1 MGELYS
7 NTLYLDTDQNE
18 QFRLLYVRRYAK
30 YAADNCVYLI
40 GLSGDSS
47 MPFRIPLQEFMT
59 MVDDGIYQ
67 QQAEK
72 NAELPLQLTK
82 AQITARDD
90 AWKTI
95 GSFVEN
101 EPSCYVK
108 KIRAR
113 FVSQKARDLGC
124 SVKKIS
130 RLLHRYWAGGM
141 TQDAL
146 IPQYNKRGG
155 MGDAGRFVQKSLG
168 RRVQKKTDNER
179 LSIGEKERKEIEY
192 VINKYYNKHTKYDYK
207 GCYLEL
213 LNLFYRND
221 DGTYAAAYPT
231 YNQFY
236 YHALKFL
243 NMETRVGTKKYNQ
256 NLRGLHGRGANA
268 LIGPGSLAQ
277 MDSTVLDCNLVLP
290 GPGRKVI
297 GRPTL
302 YILVDVFSRIVMGF
316 FLTIEAPSIK
326 CVKGL
331 LFNTASGKADFCAR
345 NGVQIKPDEWPCS
358 GLPRSILTDNG
369 KCRWVKGDMIPKNLG
384 IKLANASSYR
394 PDLKGAVERCFEMIN
409 TTVRMWTPG
418 AVQLDAAE
426 RGAPDYRRE
435 SCLTLADMRQVIIR
449 CICSINHRTMK
460 EYPQDAEDLQ
470 ISGVQPV
477 PVDLWQWGI
486 QNRGGIIREI
496 RKEELAYRLLDDDKS
511 GIVQADGIRFCG
523 LLYTCQAAVEQNWFA
538 AARQHGSWKVD
549 VLYNPDNLDEIYIKS
564 PEERRLQKCERMPK
578 DREKYAGYSMTEYL
592 RAKSALNEVIAKSA
606 DTSEQYQ
613 AMQQA
618 EIRAIAEKARKR
630 MENDPERKSPVKN
643 VRENRAVARQLEA
656 EQARNIPA
664 IQNQHTSELQ
674 PKQIARPVPQ
684 HGTAAKKQAT
694 KSEKAVQME
703 RQLMRGWGAD
713 DDEI

>member
-7 NTLYLDTDQNE
+7 NTLYMDTDQNE
-18 QFRLLYVRRYAK
+18 LFRLLYIQRYAK

-40 GLSGDSS
+40 KVSSNLS
-47 MPFRIPLQEFMT
+47 MPFHMPLQNFET
-59 MVDDGIYQ
+59 LVSEGIYQ
-67 QQAEK
+67 QQE
-72 NAELPLQLTK
+72 EGRIDLPIHLTK
-82 AQITARDD
+82 AQIASRDD
-90 AWKTI
+90 AWKII
-95 GSFVEN
+95 GNFVED

-108 KIRAR
+108 KIRTR
-113 FVSQKARDLGC
+113 FISQKSKDLGC
-124 SVKKIS
+124 TAQTIY

-146 IPQYNKRGG
+146 IPQYHKRGG
-155 MGDAGRFVQKSLG
+155 AGDAGRFVQKSLG
-168 RRVQKKTDNER
+168 RKVQKKTDNER
-179 LSIGEKERKEIEY
+179 LSIGEKELQEIEY

-207 GCYLEL
+207 GCYREL
-213 LNLFYRND
+213 LNQFYRNE

-231 YNQFY
+231 YEQFY
-236 YHALKFL
+236 YHARKLL
-243 NMETRVGTKKYNQ
+243 NTETRVGTKKYNQ

-277 MDSTVLDCNLVLP
+277 MDSTVLDCNLILP

-302 YILVDVFSRIVMGF
+302 YILVDVFSRLVMGF

-331 LFNTASGKADFCAR
+331 LFNTASDKVDFCMK
-345 NGVQIKPDEWPCS
+345 NGVSIKPDEWPCS

-369 KCRWVKGDMIPKNLG
+369 ECRWVKGDMIPKNLG
-384 IKLANASSYR
+384 ITLANASSYR

-409 TTVRMWTPG
+409 TQVRMWTPG

-449 CICSINHRTMK
+449 CICSINHRTMR

-470 ISGVQPV
+470 VSGVQPV
-477 PVDLWQWGI
+477 PVTLWQWGI

-538 AARQHGSWKVD
+538 TARQHGSWKVD
-549 VLYNPDNLDEIYIKS
+549 VLYNPDNLDEIYIKL
-564 PEERRLQKCERMPK
+564 PEERQLQKCERMPR

-592 RAKSALNEVIAKSA
+592 LAKSELNEVIAKSR

-613 AMQQA
+613 AIQQA
-618 EIRAIAEKARKR
+618 EIQAIAEKARKR
-630 MENDPERKSPVKN
+630 MENDPERKAPVKN
-643 VRENRAVARQLEA
+643 VRENRAVARRLEA
-656 EQARNIPA
+656 ELARNTPA
-664 IQNQHTSELQ
+664 IQDQHTSKLQ

-684 HGTAAKKQAT
+684 HGTAVKKQTT
-694 KSEKAVQME
+694 KSDETAQME
-703 RQLMRGWGAD
+703 HQLMKGWGAD